1 MREERGAFKGK
12 HIFSD
17 EVDFWGSVTGDAH
30 IVHGAKVYLR
40 GNIYGNLTVTQ
51 GGRTHI
57 FGQVTGSLT
66 IKEGAKVI
74 LGGIVGRD
82 VINQGGR
89 LYIEASAKILGK
101 LKKKAGETEI
111 DAKAQVGE

>member
-1 MREERGAFKGK
+1 MREERGIFAGK

-30 IVHGAKVYLR
+30 IVHGGKVWLR

-51 GGRTHI
+51 GGRAHI
-57 FGQVTGSLT
+57 FGQVTGTLT
-66 IKEGAKVI
+66 VKEGAKVI
-74 LGGIVGRD
+74 LGGIVGN

-101 LKKKAGETEI
+101 LKKKAGETVV